1 MRAFGGWQVG
11 TYDPAAAETIY
22 RSGCCGRLSA
32 ALLASRGLTG
42 PREAEEFLR
51 EDTGLLQDPMLLED
65 MAPAVARIRRA
76 VEAGEKVAVYG
87 DYDVDGLTASALMTS
102 WLQKQGLR
110 CLTYIPERLTEGY
123 GITEEALRS
132 IRREGVTL
140 LITVDCGVTACAQAE
155 LARDLGIDMVITDH
169 HECLPDLPAAAAVV
183 DPQKRSCPYPFK
195 GLAGVGVAFKL
206 VCALEGPD
214 RVDAVL
220 AEYGPLV
227 ALGTIA
233 DIMPVVGE
241 NRCLIRQGTR
251 TLREKPLPG
260 LDALMRAIGL
270 DKKTLRGTDVSF
282 SLVPK
287 LNAAGRMG
295 SVRTA
300 FDLLMAED
308 PEESARLAGEL
319 CEMNNARKAVENRV
333 FTEALEQ
340 LEDQGN
346 VESPIVLASD
356 TWHHGV
362 SGIVAS
368 RLAERYGVP
377 AVVICLEGEEGRGS
391 CRSPGDFCLFDA
403 LGEASNLLS
412 SFGGHAMAAGLTL
425 PRENVDALRERLD
438 NLYRASEEAQ
448 LQARIPVDFQLEDL
462 NLLTLKEI
470 EGLRDL
476 SPWGVGNPPPTLCIR
491 DVRVDS
497 ITPIGNDRH
506 LKMTVSRD
514 GARLD
519 CVFFGLS
526 VRELGIRAGT
536 WVDLVFEPGINE
548 FRGSRTVQ
556 LLLRCVRPSRQPEEP
571 TLPLARRFFAGERM
585 LPVELAMIRPD
596 RNDLARVWRYIS
608 SRSRRFAEEE
618 DTLLPEMAL
627 RARVPSFGR
636 ILVCLRV
643 FDELGLIRL
652 QEQEGGLDIRIPRFA
667 GKADLN
673 ESKILQRLR

>member
-1 MRAFGGWQVG
+1 MRAFGGWKVG
-11 TYDPAAAETIY
+11 SFDPAAAEAIY

-32 ALLASRGLTG
+32 ALLASRGFD
-42 PREAEEFLR
+42 PEAAREFLR
-51 EDTGLLQDPMLLED
+51 EDTGLLLDPMLLED
-65 MAPAVARIRRA
+65 MDRAVERIRRA
-76 VEAGEKVAVYG
+76 VKGNEKVAVYG
-87 DYDVDGLTASALMTS
+87 DYDVDGLTASALVTG
-102 WLQKQGLR
+102 WFRRQGLSCR
-110 CLTYIPERLTEGY
+110 TYIPERLTEGY
-123 GITEEALRS
+123 GITEDALDGL
-132 IRREGVTL
+132 RREGVTL
-140 LITVDCGVTACAQAE
+140 LVTVDCGVTACAQAE
-155 LARDLGIDMVITDH
+155 YAASLGMDMVITDH
-169 HECLPDLPAAAAVV
+169 HACLPELPRAAAVV
-183 DPQKRSCPYPFK
+183 NPQKKTCPYPFK

-206 VCALEGPD
+206 ICALEGPEQTEALLRD
-214 RVDAVL
+214 
-220 AEYGPLV
+220 YGPLV

-233 DIMPVVGE
+233 DIMPVTGE
-241 NRCLIRQGTR
+241 NRCLIRRGIAI
-251 TLREKPLPG
+251 LRKKSMPG

-270 DKKTLRGTDVSF
+270 DKATMRGTDVSF

-300 FDLLMAED
+300 FDLLMADD
-308 PEESARLAGEL
+308 PDESTRLANEL

-333 FTEALEQ
+333 FTEALE
-340 LEDQGN
+340 LMGDTGN
-346 VESPIVLASD
+346 VEAPIVLASD

-391 CRSPGDFCLFDA
+391 CRSPGDFLLFDA
-403 LGEASNLLS
+403 LGQCADLLS
-412 SFGGHAMAAGLTL
+412 TFGGHAMAAGLTL
-425 PRENVDALRERLD
+425 PKENVDALRDRLAQLYRESEGERLQ
-438 NLYRASEEAQ
+438 N
-448 LQARIPVDFQLEDL
+448 RIPVDFSVEDL
-462 NLLTLKEI
+462 SLLSLEEI
-470 EGLRDL
+470 EGLRAL
-476 SPWGVGNPPPTLCIR
+476 SPWGMGNTPPTLCIR
-491 DVRVDS
+491 DARVDS
-497 ITPIGNDRH
+497 LTPIGNDRH

-514 GARLD
+514 GQKLD

-536 WVDLVFEPGINE
+536 RVDLAFEPGINE

-585 LPVELAMIRPD
+585 LPVELALIRPD
-596 RNDLARVWRYIS
+596 RNDFARIWRYIS
-608 SRSRRFAEEE
+608 SRSRRFAEEG
-618 DTLLPEMAL
+618 DTLFPEIAL
-627 RARVPSFGR
+627 RAQVPAFGR

-652 QEQEGGLDIRIPRFA
+652 QEQADTLDIRIPRFA

-673 ESKILQRLR
+673 ASKILQRLR